1 MLARLKEYREE
12 LAKGNRDAELESLRR
27 KSQAQHELMLESRA
41 IYMKEQKEREAANK
55 RAKAKTKKLKEPK
68 ESEKEIIIDE
78 IQKLID
84 EIETF
89 EIPKAKKVK
98 LTKAMKKLLN

>member
-1 MLARLKEYREE
+1 MLARLKEYREKSLRGE
-12 LAKGNRDAELESLRR
+12 FDAELESLRR
-27 KSQAQHELMLESRA
+27 RSEAQHELMLEARA
-41 IYMKEQKEREAANK
+41 IHMKEQKEIEAANK

-98 LTKAMKKLLN
+98 LTKKIKKLLN

>member
-1 MLARLKEYREE
+1 MLAKLKKMKE
-12 LAKGNRDAELESLRR
+12 DAEKGIESPLRQSIR
-27 KSQAQHELMLESRA
+27 RAHEAQHELMLEARA
-41 IYMKEQKEREAANK
+41 IHMKEQKEREAANK
-55 RAKAKTKKLKEPK
+55 RAKAKTKKIKEPK

-98 LTKAMKKLLN
+98 LTKKMKKLLN